1 MKNNWYR
8 RMLLS
13 YFPIFLITI
22 TILVFLSFIIVNEIS
37 QKETVKADRIS
48 TEYIMNTV
56 ELSLKEIEMN
66 VLEEVEHNERYES
79 LLHLGFDRGK
89 RETVYGVVGSLRTL
103 ISRDELI
110 DSIYVYRSNS
120 RQALTT
126 SGVVEWSDFADQAF
140 IEQVLEQPE
149 YQGWSGIRTY
159 HEMKTDKIRRVMSM
173 YKRAPLPFGTQGF
186 VVINVN
192 MYALEQRIRNMIGD
206 DLSFMNILDKSG
218 NIVFSSSDYG
228 SDAKADEARDKVL
241 NRITSTLTG
250 WTFESGISAGQL
262 FVWVSVVSYIWI
274 VLGLVTVLGAIA
286 YILYITKRNYKPI
299 RVMMN
304 RIESIRDRMDN
315 LSVPKADELLLID
328 RALENLIQQTSD
340 YEKRQHENMLI
351 ARRQLFIDII
361 QGERLGKV
369 NERLRELKPLPD
381 EVLGGR
387 YIVIVV
393 EILDFSDFQNH
404 FSVMD
409 QSTLKFAL
417 TNVLQEIAREE
428 GLHGWGEW
436 TEVNRMGMIFAL
448 HSEKGKENDII
459 RKFADR
465 GILWTREH
473 LGMSLMVG
481 VGPCSASWEEL
492 AASYQMAARALQ
504 HKMSLGK
511 EAVIMSEDMPDNGS
525 RLTYSHLQGIAHF
538 VKQFRLSN
546 EEWRSHLERIF
557 EAMEADGLK
566 DEDIRLLLQTMMEM
580 LARELGELSERLLES
595 FREEQAGR
603 WRMEVENTE
612 SLEQLRLLFMEEL
625 SEIYRTY
632 VAISETKNHRA
643 MILEMKA
650 YIEENFADPDLSL
663 KHLSDRFDISGKYAS
678 YLFKEEFNMKF
689 VDFLVQLRMAKAEQL
704 LVETGETVQNIA
716 LQVGYANSITFGRT
730 FKREVGVTPGDY
742 RKLKIKPQRDMTIS

>member
-1 MKNNWYR
+1 MKSNWYR

-48 TEYIMNTV
+48 TGYIMKTV

-66 VLEEVEHNERYES
+66 VLEEVQHNERYES
-79 LLHLGFDRGK
+79 FLHLGLDRG
-89 RETVYGVVGSLRTL
+89 RQETIYGVVGSLRTL
-103 ISRDELI
+103 TSRDELI
-110 DSIYVYRSNS
+110 DSIYVFRSNN
-120 RQALTT
+120 REALTT
-126 SGVVEWSDFADQAF
+126 SGLVEWNDFADKAF
-140 IEQVLEQPE
+140 IEQVFSRPE
-149 YQGWSGIRTY
+149 YQGWSTIRPY
-159 HEMKTDKIRRVMSM
+159 HEMNTDKERRVISM

-186 VVINVN
+186 IVINVN
-192 MYALEQRIRNMIGD
+192 MYALEQKIQSMIGD
-206 DLSFMNILDKSG
+206 NLSFMNIRDESG
-218 NIVFSSSDYG
+218 NIVFSSRDYDR
-228 SDAKADEARDKVL
+228 DAGADGTREKVL
-241 NRITSTLTG
+241 NRLTSTMTN
-250 WTFESGISAGQL
+250 WTFESGILAGQL

-315 LSVPKADELLLID
+315 PGVSKADELLLID
-328 RALENLIQQTSD
+328 QALENLIQQTTD
-340 YEKRQHENMLI
+340 YEKQQHENMLI

-369 NERLRELKPLPD
+369 AGRLGKLKPLP
-381 EVLGGR
+381 EEALGGR

-393 EILDFSDFQNH
+393 EIMGFTEFQSH
-404 FSVMD
+404 FSLRD

-436 TEVNRMGMIFAL
+436 TEVNRMGMIFGMQA
-448 HSEKGKENDII
+448 GKEIENNHEVI
-459 RKFADR
+459 RRFADR
-465 GILWTREH
+465 GIAWAREH
-473 LGMSLMVG
+473 LGLSLMVG
-481 VGPCSASWEEL
+481 VGPCTVAWEEM
-492 AASYQMAARALQ
+492 AASYQTAAQTLQ
-504 HKMSLGK
+504 HKLSLGK
-511 EAVIMSEDMPDNGS
+511 EAVIMSEDIPDHDS
-525 RLTYSHLQGIAHF
+525 RRTYSHLQGIGNF
-538 VKQFRLSN
+538 VRQFRLSN
-546 EEWRSHLERIF
+546 EEWRIHLERIF
-557 EAMEADGLK
+557 EAMKADGLK
-566 DEDIRLLLQTMMEM
+566 DEEIRMLLQTMMEM
-580 LARELGELSERLLES
+580 LARELGELSERLVEP

-603 WRMEVENTE
+603 WREAVEKTV
-612 SLEQLRLLFMEEL
+612 SLEQLKTLFMEEL

-632 VAISETKNHRA
+632 VAISKTKSHRA
-643 MILEMKA
+643 MIMEMKA

-704 LVETGETVQNIA
+704 LVETEETVQNIA

-742 RKLKIKPQRDMTIS
+742 RKLKISRSET